1 MGGDQPD
8 KKAGD
13 GPTGERGRVAS
24 ISLSGSFFGEDL
36 ESLEARELA
45 LLLEARGIRVHLEPR
60 WLEEKGVERG

>member
-8 KKAGD
+8 TWPAGEA
-13 GPTGERGRVAS
+13 TGERGQGPS
-24 ISLSGSFFGEDL
+24 ISLSGAFFGDDL
-36 ESLEARELA
+36 GSLEARELA